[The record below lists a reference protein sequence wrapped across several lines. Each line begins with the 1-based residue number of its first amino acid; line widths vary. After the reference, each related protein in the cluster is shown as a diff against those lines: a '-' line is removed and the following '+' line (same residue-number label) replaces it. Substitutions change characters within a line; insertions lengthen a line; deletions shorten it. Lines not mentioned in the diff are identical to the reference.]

1 MCWFFTFHSNCLTS
15 NCLVEVAFAAA
26 SKYGLTDK
34 DLFSRMFLGGHYVYF
49 VCVCGIIE
57 T

>member
-1 MCWFFTFHSNCLTS
+1 MCWFFTFHSNCLTN